1 MHNTHAKIRCNKIQ
15 MHRQTNA
22 CSINNGTMDAT
33 NRMMPPKRIICN
45 GKHFSISLA
54 ANRKSIEMNASE
66 KIIVCC
72 SVDSIP
78 TIYTNGVNKYT
89 PCIRKKSIPNIY
101 QHNEKQKEYFQ
112 TKLHT
117 SYTTNHKLRKGNMFS
132 MKWEWNSRDSA
143 KQPSAF
149 FLSFFSNGLNNSNVT
164 E

>member
-1 MHNTHAKIRCNKIQ
+1 MPKRLKNMHNTHAKIRCNKIQ

-89 PCIRKKSIPNIY
+89 PCIRKKVFPIFTNTMKNRKNIFKPHCIHRTP
-101 QHNEKQKEYFQ
+101 QIINSEKEICSQ
-112 TKLHT
+112 
-117 SYTTNHKLRKGNMFS
+117 
-132 MKWEWNSRDSA
+132 
-143 KQPSAF
+143 
-149 FLSFFSNGLNNSNVT
+149 
-164 E
+164 

>member
-1 MHNTHAKIRCNKIQ
+1 MKHIQNKMCNTWIETPTEKKSIWNVWYWMPKRLKNMHNTHAKIRCNKIQ

-101 QHNEKQKEYFQ
+101 QHNEK
-112 TKLHT
+112 
-117 SYTTNHKLRKGNMFS
+117 
-132 MKWEWNSRDSA
+132 
-143 KQPSAF
+143 
-149 FLSFFSNGLNNSNVT
+149 
-164 E
+164 